1 MTEGNSGNGPAADYW
16 GRDWAY
22 LGGRLVATSDDSSG
36 PCVGYLA
43 SEPCL
48 ALAVGVEGRHLELI
62 VRKTLVGNE
71 VKLTHSLSGH
81 HTLHT
86 KLLLW
91 TTWGVSGAAWWMA
104 WLI

>member
-1 MTEGNSGNGPAADYW
+1 M
-16 GRDWAY
+16 
-22 LGGRLVATSDDSSG
+22 ATSDDSSD

-48 ALAVGVEGRHLELI
+48 ALAVGVEGHHLELI

-71 VKLTHSLSGH
+71 VKLTHCSLSGH
-81 HTLHT
+81 HILHT

-91 TTWGVSGAAWWMA
+91 TTWGVSGAAWRVA